1 MKALATFFV
10 TALLLTGSAWA
21 QSSSGTTP
29 PPCGTVSATI
39 TAKTSTGTG
48 GSADELVIWVVS
60 GGEARFQISN
70 KPSTVGT
77 GAAGEASVREGILKG
92 YASTCSTG
100 TLIKVIVDTSVLTYQ
115 VTGTNSNP
123 TLTLQSVQAWTGT
136 VQ

>member
-21 QSSSGTTP
+21 QSSSGTTTP
-29 PPCGTVSATI
+29 SGTVNATI
-39 TAKTSTGTG
+39 YAKAQSGTG
-48 GSADELVIWVVS
+48 GQTGDELVVWVVS
-60 GGEARFQISN
+60 GGEARFQVSN

-77 GAAGEASVREGILKG
+77 GAAGEASVREGVLRG

-123 TLTLQSVQAWTGT
+123 TLTLQSVQPRTGT